1 MVNVMPD
8 GEYQYVITYR
18 PSAAGAKKQELNFIV
33 KIDKTAPTLEKKSD
47 LYNKK
52 TRVFNPGKVIENGSG
67 LDDTSLTYTKDGEK

>member
-1 MVNVMPD
+1 MNARSAVVSSSDWNGKDKDGNVMPD

-52 TRVFNPGKVIENGSG
+52 NKSI
-67 LDDTSLTYTKDGEK
+67 